1 MIWCPFS
8 SHRSLSSYVYHLNAE
23 VPPLPPKNKWEYYF
37 LCQIRHS
44 LPPHFVSAWVSRL
57 PPNPWVNTLLAP
69 PIPTQ
74 NYNGLTQY
82 CCIYTALKMVYLKT
96 KETHHHP
103 AVTDLVN
110 KLAWHRRWNSQISF
124 NSKKFRP
131 NLFLLNWTI
140 QRKLLFDHFLNL
152 DWNYERL
159 THSTNKVRT
168 RDVGTSED
176 YVLICSHSYF
186 CLFWI
191 HSKMCWLWPLDGA
204 TSTWQ
209 LKDQLPWKQGL
220 QCENVQEQK
229 LLKLIMLPTCCVDDI
244 GLCPAALI
252 KLDCWSFIFSTAN
265 LLIWIFLAA
274 CAWFCSF
281 VKITVYGLICLWSYK
296 QACGRT

>member
-1 MIWCPFS
+1 
-8 SHRSLSSYVYHLNAE
+8 
-23 VPPLPPKNKWEYYF
+23 
-37 LCQIRHS
+37 
-44 LPPHFVSAWVSRL
+44 
-57 PPNPWVNTLLAP
+57 
-69 PIPTQ
+69 
-74 NYNGLTQY
+74 
-82 CCIYTALKMVYLKT
+82 MVYLKT

-140 QRKLLFDHFLNL
+140 QRKLLFDHLFNL

-244 GLCPAALI
+244 GLCLAALI
-252 KLDCWSFIFSTAN
+252 KLDCWSFIFISTAN